1 MRQMMGPFG
10 AAPLALSW
18 REGLRTIG
26 TTMKILHIAESA
38 QGGVGTYLAEILP
51 EQARQLGAE
60 NVRALV
66 PDRHAAHVTG
76 VDRRLI
82 ATWKRDG
89 RSVLTLL
96 ALVQAICQQ
105 IASFKPDVVHAHSSL
120 AGGLVRLLYG
130 WRHPPFGIV
139 YCPHGWAFD
148 RRGGSI
154 KNRLLERIER
164 NLEHAA
170 DRIVVISEHERQAAL
185 RIGIAPERLSLI
197 LNGISDQ
204 SIRHAAR
211 WDDDRIKVLFVGR
224 LDEQKGYDTLLD
236 AVEPLS
242 ERVSLRVIGKAIAGP
257 SSMQRGSRAQIEYL
271 GWRSLSEIAT
281 EIAAADVVAVPS
293 RWEGFGLVALEAMRG
308 SCAVVASA
316 VGGLQEIVVNR
327 QTGRLVPPDS
337 PERLMRT
344 LVEHDKAEWHA
355 MGVAGRA
362 RFEALFTAER
372 MNRELL
378 AMYRG
383 LVGTRQTAL
392 QPGLA
397 VHA

>member
-1 MRQMMGPFG
+1 
-10 AAPLALSW
+10 
-18 REGLRTIG
+18 
-26 TTMKILHIAESA
+26 MKILHIAESA
-38 QGGVGTYLAEILP
+38 QGGVGTDLAEVLP
-51 EQARQLGAE
+51 EQARQLGAD
-60 NVRALV
+60 NVRALI
-66 PDRHAAHVTG
+66 PDRHATHVTG

-82 ATWKRDG
+82 STWKRGG
-89 RSVLTLL
+89 RSVGTALT
-96 ALVQAICQQ
+96 LVQAVRKE

-130 WRHPPFGIV
+130 WGSPPFRIV

-148 RRGGSI
+148 RRGSSI

-185 RIGIAPERLSLI
+185 RIGISPERLSLI
-197 LNGISDQ
+197 MNGISDQ
-204 SIRHAAR
+204 PIRHPAR
-211 WDDDRIKVLFVGR
+211 WEDSRIKVLFVGR

-236 AVEPLS
+236 AVEPLDD
-242 ERVSLRVIGKAIAGP
+242 RVSLRVIGKAIAGP
-257 SSMQRGSRAQIEYL
+257 SSALRGSRAQIEHL

-308 SCAVVASA
+308 SCAVIASS
-316 VGGLQEIVVNR
+316 VGGLQEIVVDGT
-327 QTGRLVPPDS
+327 TGRLVPPDR
-337 PERLMRT
+337 PERLMRA

-378 AMYRG
+378 TMYRSLLG
-383 LVGTRQTAL
+383 ARQPAAQTA
-392 QPGLA
+392 QA
-397 VHA
+397 MHV